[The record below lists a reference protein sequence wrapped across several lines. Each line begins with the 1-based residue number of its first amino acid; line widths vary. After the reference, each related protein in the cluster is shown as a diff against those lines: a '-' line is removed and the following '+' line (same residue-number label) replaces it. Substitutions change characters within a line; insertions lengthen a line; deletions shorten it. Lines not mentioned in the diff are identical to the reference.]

1 MMVIDGR
8 PGNSGMQAL
17 LIEQAGRASLH
28 RIPVPAPGPGEVLL
42 RVRTVGFCGSDLNTF
57 RGHNPLVSYP
67 RVPGHEIAA
76 TVERV
81 GPDVPDGPL
90 REGAPVTVL
99 PYTACGR
106 CAACRRERA
115 NACENNETL
124 GVQRDGA
131 LTELIAVPW
140 RKVLHSEGL
149 SLREL
154 ALVEPL
160 AVGFHAVARAR
171 VDERDVTA
179 VIGCGAVGLGAVAG
193 AARRGSE
200 VVAVDVDDRK
210 LELAVAAGAK
220 HSVNSRV
227 HSLHSRLLELTAGR
241 GPDVVVEA
249 VGLPETFVAAVDEV
263 AFAGR
268 VVYIGYTKL
277 PVAYDTAKFVK
288 KELDILGSRNATP
301 ADFEA
306 VIGMLGASTFPTDRA
321 VTRVVPLADAG
332 GALEAWAADPGA
344 VTRIHVE
351 LG

>member
-1 MMVIDGR
+1 
-8 PGNSGMQAL
+8 MQAL
-17 LIEQAGRASLH
+17 LIDEPGRA
-28 RIPVPAPGPGEVLL
+28 RIHTISVPAPERGEVLL

-81 GPDVPDGPL
+81 GPGVPEGL
-90 REGAPVTVL
+90 FREGASVTVL

-106 CAACRRERA
+106 CAACQRARA
-115 NACENNETL
+115 NACENNQTL

-140 RKVLHSEGL
+140 EKVLHAAGL
-149 SLREL
+149 ALRDL

-160 AVGFHAVARAR
+160 AVGFHAVDRAR
-171 VDERDVTA
+171 VDSRDVTA

-200 VVAVDVDDRK
+200 VVAIDVDDRK
-210 LELAVAAGAK
+210 LELARAAGAK
-220 HSVNSRV
+220 HSVNSRAE
-227 HSLHSRLLELTAGR
+227 SLDARLRELTDGR

-249 VGLPETFVAAVDEV
+249 VGLPETFISAVDEV

-268 VVYIGYTKL
+268 VVYIGYAKQ

-306 VIGMLGASTFPTDRA
+306 VIRMLGDGAFPAEGA
-321 VTRVVPLADAG
+321 VTRVVPLVDAG
-332 GALEAWAADPGA
+332 RALEAWAGDPGA

>member
-1 MMVIDGR
+1 MR
-8 PGNSGMQAL
+8 AL
-17 LIEQAGRASLH
+17 LIEEAGRARLGTASM
-28 RIPVPAPGPGEVLL
+28 PAPALGEVLL

-57 RGHNPLVSYP
+57 RGLNPLVSYP
-67 RVPGHEIAA
+67 RIPGHEIAA

-81 GPDVPDGPL
+81 GGDVP
-90 REGAPVTVL
+90 EGRFPPGEPVTVL

-106 CAACRRERA
+106 CAACRRDRP

-131 LTELIAVPW
+131 LTEFIAVPSE
-140 RKVLHSEGL
+140 KVVHAGGL
-149 SLREL
+149 SLRDL

-160 AVGFHAVARAR
+160 AVGFHAVDRAR
-171 VDERDVTA
+171 VDLRDVTA

-200 VVAVDVDDRK
+200 VVAIDVDERK
-210 LELAVAAGAK
+210 LELARAAGAK
-220 HSVNSRV
+220 HSVNSRAQ
-227 HSLHSRLLELTAGR
+227 SLHATLRDITEGR

-268 VVYIGYTKL
+268 VVYIGYAKQE
-277 PVAYDTAKFVK
+277 VSYDTAKFVK

-306 VIGMLGASTFPTDRA
+306 VVRMLRDRAFPAEGA
-321 VTRVVPLADAG
+321 VTRVVPLVDAG
-332 GALEAWAADPGA
+332 RALEAWSADPGS
-344 VTRIHVE
+344 VTRVHVE
-351 LG
+351 IV